1 MESFAQLFSLRF
13 GPLADVSKGSKNAW
27 VCGGRAPNA
36 KVLIRLALDVAS
48 ASAPAIAYPY
58 SIMYAKRGTSAQDA
72 MT

>member
-1 MESFAQLFSLRF
+1 MRDRYWHFASFRCEAAIRSFSEH
-13 GPLADVSKGSKNAW
+13 AW